1 MSIKRILAAALLP
14 AALSAP
20 FAAPALAQQAA
31 GVTVG
36 QLRWELVDL
45 APDDGI
51 APWIGVNAYA
61 TQSYASV
68 YDQEG
73 NEIDGVRIDAYG
85 ATGFDNAYASLH
97 ADTRADTASA
107 QLALYSGYGYVS
119 ANRSFRFTLAPNTQV
134 RFLADAAMWA
144 SPEAPGVSWPT
155 ALAELYGS
163 LPGYNDGERFMQTF
177 RLEDGAHEGTLAVTA
192 ASQGEWVSGYLAL
205 DAYAVA
211 ESHAAPV
218 PEPAM
223 AAMLMGGL
231 GVLGALARRR
241 KG

>member
-1 MSIKRILAAALLP
+1 MSMQRILKAALLS
-14 AALSAP
+14 AALSAGA
-20 FAAPALAQQAA
+20 AAPALAQQAA
-31 GVTVG
+31 EVTVG

-51 APWIGVNAYA
+51 DPWIGVNAYA

-85 ATGFDNAYASLH
+85 ATGFDNGYASLH

-107 QLALYSGYGYVS
+107 MLTLYSGYGYVS

-134 RFLADAAMWA
+134 NFYADTAIWAAA
-144 SPEAPGVSWPT
+144 EAPGVSWPT

-177 RLEDGAHEGTLAVTA
+177 RLEDGTYQGTLSVTA
-192 ASQGEWVSGYLAL
+192 ASQGEWASGYLAL

-218 PEPAM
+218 PEPAS

-231 GVLGALARRR
+231 GVVGALARRR
-241 KG
+241 RG

>member
-1 MSIKRILAAALLP
+1 MNLKQIALAALLS
-14 AALSAP
+14 AA
-20 FAAPALAQQAA
+20 AASPALAQQAA
-31 GVTVG
+31 AVHIG

-51 APWIGVNAYA
+51 APWIGVNAYG

-73 NEIDGVRIDAYG
+73 IEIDGVKIAQYG
-85 ATGFDNAYASLH
+85 ATGFDNGHASLH
-97 ADTRADTASA
+97 ADTQEDAASA
-107 QLALYSGYGYVS
+107 LLTLYSGYGYVS

-134 RFLADAAMWA
+134 NFYADADLRAT
-144 SPEAPGVSWPT
+144 PEAPGVSWPT

-163 LPGYNDGERFMQTF
+163 LPGFNDGERFMQTF
-177 RLEDGAHEGTLAVTA
+177 RLEDGVYQGTLAVTA
-192 ASQGEWVSGYLAL
+192 ASQGEWTSGYLAL

-218 PEPAM
+218 PEPASV
-223 AAMLMGGL
+223 AMLAGGL
-231 GVLGALARRR
+231 GVVGGVARRR
-241 KG
+241 RRAR